1 MAKVRHRD
9 GVGGAGAS
17 YMSGFLNAV
26 QNGVISVL
34 SLLGNRIV
42 GALLVALL
50 VGVAVHQVSIRIYE
64 VEALEESAFRV
75 EVEVGAEAEAAVT
88 AEDTG
93 LEPVSPL
100 LAAAS
105 SADGESV
112 FKRCTA
118 CHTVEKGG
126 ANRIGPN
133 LWDVVGQT
141 KAADDTFGYSN
152 ALSGADGEW
161 TYEEL
166 NAFLANPRAN
176 APGTKMS
183 FAGLRSIQ
191 DRANLIAFL
200 RENSDSPPPLPT
212 E

>member
-1 MAKVRHRD
+1 ML
-9 GVGGAGAS
+9 
-17 YMSGFLNAV
+17 GFLNAV
-26 QNGVISVL
+26 QNGIISVL

-50 VGVAVHQVSIRIYE
+50 VGAAAYRVSVRIYE
-64 VEALEESAFRV
+64 VEELEESAFRV
-75 EVEVGAEAEAAVT
+75 EVSAEEEAAVT
-88 AEDTG
+88 AEDAG

-100 LAAAS
+100 LASAS
-105 SADGESV
+105 VVDGESA
-112 FKRCTA
+112 FKRCIA

-133 LWDVVGQT
+133 LWNVVGQT
-141 KAADDTFGYSN
+141 KAADETFGYSD
-152 ALSGADGEW
+152 ALSGTDGEW
-161 TYEEL
+161 TYEDL
-166 NAFLANPRAN
+166 NEFLANPSEY

-183 FAGLRSIQ
+183 FAGIRKVE
-191 DRANLIAFL
+191 DRANLIAYL